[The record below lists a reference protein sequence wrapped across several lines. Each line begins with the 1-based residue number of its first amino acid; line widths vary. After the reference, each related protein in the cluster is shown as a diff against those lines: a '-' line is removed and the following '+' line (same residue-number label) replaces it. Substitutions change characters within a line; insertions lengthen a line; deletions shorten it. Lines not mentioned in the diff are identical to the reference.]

1 MAKSGSFYLDASS
14 QETTYWTY
22 MQGWVGWTESNVSAE
37 NNTSKVT
44 VELQCHKSAGS
55 KTTGTWAYSI
65 YINGSCVVSSSWYGS
80 IATDWVTIAT
90 ASATV
95 PHNADGSKT
104 VSIYAKISGPGSTT
118 MSGKSSSATGYAALT
133 TIPRAS
139 TIGATDA
146 NIGSTSVIAVTKMTS
161 GYTHTIAYA
170 FGTQT
175 GYLDAD
181 GAMVAAA
188 VKMTTTSLSMAVP
201 EAWYAE
207 IPAAKSGVC
216 TLTCITYSGDTQIGD
231 AKTATFTVTASEAL
245 CAPSVS
251 GTIEDINAV
260 TAALTGDSAKL
271 IRYASTAKL
280 TITAAG
286 KNSAA
291 IEEKTIAGQTVTDG
305 TRTVTEVETNRFTFA
320 ATDSRGYIAQ
330 AVVTAEMVEYVRLTN
345 NVTIKRT
352 DATSGKAALSLKGTY
367 FSGSFGAAE
376 NALTVKYRIKT
387 KGGTFGEY
395 AALSPTISGNGY
407 SFTGEIAGLEY
418 TSEWVVEITVSDCLM
433 SKTVEAAVGK
443 GIPIANWGEDFWQ
456 FNVEMRMAT
465 ADGEAHALTPALV
478 QKLAGLTQNDF
489 SITKL
494 WENAS
499 PTSDFAAQTIE
510 LDLSGYDFVDIAYYG
525 RTGPNNAIA
534 TNGYYVARLLPG
546 KYGALTVSSLIG
558 ASTDY
563 VEIESRTVYV
573 TETGIRFDTGKSIYM
588 NADSHKK
595 YNDESE
601 TCIPYRI
608 YGIKG
613 VK

>member
-231 AKTATFTVTASEAL
+231 AKTAAFTVTASEAL

-251 GTIEDINAV
+251 GTVTDVNAA

-280 TITAAG
+280 AITATG

-291 IEEKTIAGQTVTDG
+291 ITEKTIAGQTVTDG
-305 TRTVTEVETNRFTFA
+305 TRTVAEVETNRFVFA
-320 ATDSRGYIAQ
+320 ATDSRGYSSQ

-367 FSGSFGAAE
+367 FSGSFGAAD
-376 NALTVKYRIKT
+376 NALSVKYRIKT

-395 AALSPTISGNGY
+395 ASLSPTVSGNGY

-418 TSEWVVEITVSDCLM
+418 TSEWVVEITVSDRLM
-433 SKTVEAAVGK
+433 SKTVDAAVGK

-456 FNVEMRMAT
+456 FNVDVRMAG
-465 ADGEAHALTPALV
+465 ADGEAHTLLELTYPVGAIYISTVETSPASLFGGTWERI
-478 QKLAGLTQNDF
+478 KDKFLLAAGD
-489 SITKL
+489 SY
-494 WENAS
+494 
-499 PTSDFAAQTIE
+499 AAG
-510 LDLSGYDFVDIAYYG
+510 DSGG
-525 RTGPNNAIA
+525 EA
-534 TNGYYVARLLPG
+534 THT
-546 KYGALTVSSLIG
+546 LTVDEMPSHRHILYRPRWYNSD
-558 ASTDY
+558 APSYSTSIYGYTSGTTSTYYNDKN
-563 VEIESRTVYV
+563 IEATGGDKEHNNMPPYLAVYV
-573 TETGIRFDTGKSIYM
+573 WK
-588 NADSHKK
+588 
-595 YNDESE
+595 
-601 TCIPYRI
+601 RI
-608 YGIKG
+608 A
-613 VK
+613 